1 MLQPTSS
8 TSIMAKR
15 TLEKLV
21 RCPMTQNSAEEQYK
35 SQRSSN
41 QSRVTLPSKTGRRPG
56 HCVPLIW
63 VRLRH
68 RGGATFT
75 EVGGTN
81 HGERSEPENFFV
93 VPPKRGYK
101 YHFAP
106 SNRGY
111 KIIAKITRRLVQK
124 CTTWFR
130 STNFTSCSPQNHCTV
145 IFYYGTRYWPISR
158 FCHIFLSPFTVFNA
172 FP

>member
-1 MLQPTSS
+1 MVKVYIWRP
-8 TSIMAKR
+8 MNA
-15 TLEKLV
+15 EKFGALWKYCGAHV
-21 RCPMTQNSAEEQYK
+21 K
-35 SQRSSN
+35 S
-41 QSRVTLPSKTGRRPG
+41 
-56 HCVPLIW
+56 LISG
-63 VRLRH
+63 

>member
-1 MLQPTSS
+1 MLYPRLSLKLFKTSTFKAQTSS
-8 TSIMAKR
+8 DYTIYS
-15 TLEKLV
+15 
-21 RCPMTQNSAEEQYK
+21 
-35 SQRSSN
+35 
-41 QSRVTLPSKTGRRPG
+41 
-56 HCVPLIW
+56 
-63 VRLRH
+63 

>member
-1 MLQPTSS
+1 MFL
-8 TSIMAKR
+8 
-15 TLEKLV
+15 
-21 RCPMTQNSAEEQYK
+21 
-35 SQRSSN
+35 RSSCSEF
-41 QSRVTLPSKTGRRPG
+41 QDRTGVDKRLSP
-56 HCVPLIW
+56 
-63 VRLRH
+63 VRGQVHTVEVQLATT

>member
-1 MLQPTSS
+1 MLPTYSR
-8 TSIMAKR
+8 AK
-15 TLEKLV
+15 KYKIHSGSNLV
-21 RCPMTQNSAEEQYK
+21 LS
-35 SQRSSN
+35 
-41 QSRVTLPSKTGRRPG
+41 
-56 HCVPLIW
+56 
-63 VRLRH
+63 

>member
-1 MLQPTSS
+1 MNFHLVEPLLHFSPNSVVNRLQIWTVGSHRS
-8 TSIMAKR
+8 GEMKAGVCRSR
-15 TLEKLV
+15 KLV
-21 RCPMTQNSAEEQYK
+21 
-35 SQRSSN
+35 
-41 QSRVTLPSKTGRRPG
+41 
-56 HCVPLIW
+56 
-63 VRLRH
+63 VRF

>member
-1 MLQPTSS
+1 MCRPSDRVKIETWHLQLARYKMSDLTDF
-8 TSIMAKR
+8 
-15 TLEKLV
+15 
-21 RCPMTQNSAEEQYK
+21 QNAVACKGY
-35 SQRSSN
+35 
-41 QSRVTLPSKTGRRPG
+41 TD
-56 HCVPLIW
+56 
-63 VRLRH
+63 

-81 HGERSEPENFFV
+81 HGERSEPEIFVV